1 MGLHLTNRLRKDKNM
16 GTIISA
22 SLLSCDF
29 SELGREI
36 GRAEQA
42 GCEWIH
48 FDVMDGVFVP
58 NISFGEPVLEVVR
71 KHTKGFVDTHLMITR
86 PERYVEHYAKLGSD
100 MITFHVEA
108 TDNPRAVVDKIHALG
123 KKAGIAVKPDTPVD
137 DIESLIP
144 AVENVLIM
152 TVYPGFGGQS
162 FMPATLKKVT
172 EARAFIDEYGLNT
185 HVQVDGGINDQT
197 AVLARAAGADV
208 LVSGS
213 YLFGAKN
220 FAAAVYSLK
229 DKDDI

>member
-1 MGLHLTNRLRKDKNM
+1 MATV
-16 GTIISA
+16 ISA

-36 GRAEQA
+36 NRAEQA
-42 GCEWIH
+42 GCDWIH

-58 NISFGEPVLEVVR
+58 NISFGEPLLKYVR
-71 KHTKGFVDTHLMITR
+71 KCAKGFVDTHLMITR
-86 PERYVEHYAKLGSD
+86 PERYIEHYAKAGSD

-108 TDNPRAVVDKIHALG
+108 TDNPRAVVDKIHSLG

-162 FMPATLKKVT
+162 FIPATLKKVT
-172 EARAFIDEYGLNT
+172 EAREFIERIGLNT

-213 YLFGAKN
+213 YLFSAQNMAG
-220 FAAAVYSLK
+220 AVYSLR
-229 DKDDI
+229 DNDI